1 MLIIEFILCQQFTE
15 HSKSNRLFRN
25 ILSALF
31 HSNRNIKNAAFHLFG
46 FVCAR
51 LSTSHHIKSYIY
63 IYIQIKCIHRHSEP
77 KTGQNT
83 IETKQQKKS
92 YATVSL
98 LITRINCLKLE
109 TKSIWQF
116 ICFLSLFAFFF
127 CKFNR
132 ITQSNLVCFVR
143 LFLFCCLFLV
153 LRF

>member
-1 MLIIEFILCQQFTE
+1 M
-15 HSKSNRLFRN
+15 RLF
-25 ILSALF
+25 IYLVLYAPVSPPLTI
-31 HSNRNIKNAAFHLFG
+31 SNLTF
-46 FVCAR
+46 
-51 LSTSHHIKSYIY
+51 

-127 CKFNR
+127 ANS
-132 ITQSNLVCFVR
+132 IASHNLIWFVLFGYSYFVVYFWFCVFKHFFSRCF
-143 LFLFCCLFLV
+143 FLCFEWHGTRTVYLL
-153 LRF
+153 